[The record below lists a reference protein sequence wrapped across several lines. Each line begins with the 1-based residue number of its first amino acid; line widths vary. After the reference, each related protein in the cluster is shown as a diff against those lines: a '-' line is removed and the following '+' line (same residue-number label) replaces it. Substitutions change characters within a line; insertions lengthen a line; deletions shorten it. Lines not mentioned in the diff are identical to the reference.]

1 MLALSERPV
10 KVGAVT
16 VSVAVF
22 ETPLVPVRVTEVFE
36 ATAAVVT
43 VAVAVVAPGATVIDD
58 TLNLAALV
66 LLEPSVTTVPE
77 GPAGAFSVAVS
88 VGFVTP
94 PTIEVDETLTA
105 LNTAGL
111 TVQVAV
117 ALDPAPEA
125 VTVTAVTALT
135 ADSVNVNV
143 PEVLPEAIVIDAE
156 EILRTVLEALRVT
169 TTPAEGAAPL
179 SVTVPVTAVVVPP

>member
-94 PTIEVDETLTA
+94 PTTEVDETLTA

-117 ALDPAPEA
+117 ALDP
-125 VTVTAVTALT
+125 
-135 ADSVNVNV
+135 S
-143 PEVLPEAIVIDAE
+143 
-156 EILRTVLEALRVT
+156 LR
-169 TTPAEGAAPL
+169 
-179 SVTVPVTAVVVPP
+179 

>member
-156 EILRTVLEALRVT
+156 EILRTVLEALRVI